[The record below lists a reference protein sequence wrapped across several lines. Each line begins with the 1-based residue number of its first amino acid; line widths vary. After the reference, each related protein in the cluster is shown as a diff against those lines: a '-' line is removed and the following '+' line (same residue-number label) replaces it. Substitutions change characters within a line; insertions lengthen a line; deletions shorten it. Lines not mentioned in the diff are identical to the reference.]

1 MTSALED
8 ELVEAY
14 EREVEKLISTERKYR
29 AVLGGSEIAAVVRAF
44 RFTFEHGVEKVTAQM
59 LYDMIDDVS
68 GE

>member
-1 MTSALED
+1 MTFAIGN

-14 EREVEKLISTERKYR
+14 EREVQELVSTERKYR
-29 AVLGGSEIAAVVRAF
+29 TVLGGSEVNTVVRAF
-44 RFTFEHGVEKVTAQM
+44 RFTFEHGVDKVTAQM

>member
-14 EREVEKLISTERKYR
+14 EREVQKLVSTERKYR
-29 AVLGGSEIAAVVRAF
+29 AVLGGAEIDTIVRAF
-44 RFTFEHGVEKVTAQM
+44 RFTFEHGVDKVTAQM
-59 LYDMIDDVS
+59 LYDMINDVS